1 MASVIRR
8 VWGEGRERLEV
19 FIIALERVDF
29 GFVRGSEAQQRTF
42 NSEKFS
48 RPTRVCSQA
57 ARQRILD
64 AATSGQ
70 LLTTSALP
78 KIGSGIEADL
88 SLAEERSA
96 ASAGCGGGLPTRH
109 AGGSG
114 RPFGHLSAPPMSFL
128 LEGEGEKTFILWI
141 RGIPRT
147 VEQAKRGNGPMCPRY
162 CTQVHNLTQGTWDS
176 ALL

>member
-1 MASVIRR
+1 MRGWKFLSSRWKGSIS
-8 VWGEGRERLEV
+8 
-19 FIIALERVDF
+19 ALF
-29 GFVRGSEAQQRTF
+29 EALKRTF

-128 LEGEGEKTFILWI
+128 LEGEGEKRFYCGAGQTGERPNVWVQPPERAS
-141 RGIPRT
+141 RGS
-147 VEQAKRGNGPMCPRY
+147 K
-162 CTQVHNLTQGTWDS
+162 VHTRCLHASEYMIMKLRRNRVTRNTP
-176 ALL
+176 